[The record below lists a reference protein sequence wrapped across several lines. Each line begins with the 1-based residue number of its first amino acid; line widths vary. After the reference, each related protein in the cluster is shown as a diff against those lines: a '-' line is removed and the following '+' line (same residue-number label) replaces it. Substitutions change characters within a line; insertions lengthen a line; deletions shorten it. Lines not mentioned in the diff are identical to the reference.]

1 LGKNNVQLQINSV
14 LTPHLLPFRFKIN
27 VMNLPSFIWLWKIAA
42 WSMGLSL
49 LAYLLLAVTGIWM
62 FRERTLPH
70 FPSFPWFIGGRRE
83 VRSLHYT
90 MVSLVL
96 LLLAV
101 GIVGTLGHFGS
112 LGHSSHLIAGLI
124 VVVLVLLS
132 ALSATQISTRRS
144 WARPL
149 HIGVNIILFGGFT
162 WVSLTGW
169 MVVQKYLP

>member
-1 LGKNNVQLQINSV
+1 
-14 LTPHLLPFRFKIN
+14 
-27 VMNLPSFIWLWKIAA
+27 MNLPSFLWLWKMAA

-49 LAYLLLAVTGIWM
+49 LAYLMLAVTGFWM
-62 FRERTLPH
+62 FRTRTSQQ
-70 FPSFPWFIGGRRE
+70 FPFITQFLGGNTE
-83 VRSLHYT
+83 VRSLHYLMGIS
-90 MVSLVL
+90 MVTLVL
-96 LLLAV
+96 LLLAI

-132 ALSATQISTRRS
+132 AFSATQINPRRP

-149 HIGVNIILFGGFT
+149 HIGVNIILFLGFA

-169 MVVQKYLP
+169 IVVQKYLP

>member
-1 LGKNNVQLQINSV
+1 
-14 LTPHLLPFRFKIN
+14 
-27 VMNLPSFIWLWKIAA
+27 MNLPDFIWLWKIAA

-49 LAYLLLAVTGIWM
+49 FAYLLLAVTGVWM
-62 FRERTLPH
+62 FRERTGTS
-70 FPSFPWFIGGRRE
+70 SFPWFMGGRRN
-83 VRSLHYT
+83 VRSLHYIIGIT

-112 LGHSSHLIAGLI
+112 LGHSSHLMAGLI
-124 VVVLVLLS
+124 VVGLVSLS
-132 ALSATQISTRRS
+132 AVSAIQINTGSS
-144 WARPL
+144 WARPA

-169 MVVQKYLP
+169 LVVQKYLP